1 MKFVAN
7 SSKLLKE
14 LQKISGVLSTNN
26 TLPILDSFL
35 FELSENQ
42 LKVVASDLETTIIN
56 VLSVES
62 NETGSI
68 AIPAKILIDT
78 LKAFSNQPLTFVINS
93 ESLGVEITSNNGN
106 YKLAGQNANEF
117 PKVPQMESPSTIS
130 IDPNIIIEAI
140 NKTIF
145 ACGNDDLRPV
155 MSGIHCEINE
165 NDLTFVSTD
174 AHKLVKHV
182 RKGIENSSTS
192 SFIIPKKPL
201 NILKNILVEEAEIT
215 INYNDTNIHFSQ
227 EDLIV
232 ICRLIDGKYP
242 NYNAVIP
249 ANNPNKLNIDR
260 SLLLESLKRVAIYS
274 NKTTHQVKLKIAGSE
289 LNISS
294 EDIDF
299 SNKAEERLT
308 CEYSGSDIE
317 IGFNSK
323 FLIEILN
330 NISSENIVFE
340 LSDPNRAGVIFSNE
354 NNEDIESTLML
365 VMPVMLNS

>member
-1 MKFVAN
+1 MKFVVN

-14 LQKISGVLSTNN
+14 LQKISGVLSSNN

-35 FELSENQ
+35 FELSKNQ

-56 VLSVES
+56 ILNVES
-62 NETGSI
+62 NENGAV

-93 ESLGVEITSNNGN
+93 ENFGIEITSSNGN
-106 YKLAGQNANEF
+106 YKLSGQNANDF
-117 PKVPQMESPSTIS
+117 PKIPQLESPSTINLDPHAI
-130 IDPNIIIEAI
+130 IDAI

-145 ACGNDDLRPV
+145 ACGNDELRPV
-155 MSGIHCEINE
+155 MSGINFEINK
-165 NDLTFVSTD
+165 NDLTFVATD
-174 AHKLVKHV
+174 AHKLVKHT
-182 RKGIENSSTS
+182 RKGIENLSTT

-201 NILKNILVEEAEIT
+201 NILKNILVDESEIT

-227 EDLIV
+227 EDLVV

-242 NYNAVIP
+242 NYDAVIP
-249 ANNPNKLNIDR
+249 VNNPNTLVIDR
-260 SLLLESLKRVAIYS
+260 IMLLESLKRVAIYS

-308 CEYSGSDIE
+308 CDYTGSDIE

-330 NISSENIVFE
+330 NISSDSIVFE
-340 LSDPNRAGVIFSNE
+340 LSEPNRAGVIFSNE
-354 NNEDIESTLML
+354 NNEEIDSTLML
-365 VMPVMLNS
+365 VMPVMLNN

>member
-93 ESLGVEITSNNGN
+93 ESFGVEITSNNGN
-106 YKLAGQNANEF
+106 YKLAGQNAIEF
-117 PKVPQMESPSTIS
+117 PKVPQMESPATIS
-130 IDPNIIIEAI
+130 IDPNLIIEAI

-174 AHKLVKHV
+174 
-182 RKGIENSSTS
+182 T
-192 SFIIPKKPL
+192 
-201 NILKNILVEEAEIT
+201 
-215 INYNDTNIHFSQ
+215 
-227 EDLIV
+227 
-232 ICRLIDGKYP
+232 
-242 NYNAVIP
+242 
-249 ANNPNKLNIDR
+249 
-260 SLLLESLKRVAIYS
+260 
-274 NKTTHQVKLKIAGSE
+274 
-289 LNISS
+289 
-294 EDIDF
+294 
-299 SNKAEERLT
+299 
-308 CEYSGSDIE
+308 
-317 IGFNSK
+317 
-323 FLIEILN
+323 
-330 NISSENIVFE
+330 
-340 LSDPNRAGVIFSNE
+340 
-354 NNEDIESTLML
+354 
-365 VMPVMLNS
+365 